1 MEKKNIGEHSG
12 KVWHALRVVD
22 KITIP
27 ELARKLDLSVESISL
42 AVGWLAR
49 ENQVHIRREKGIIT
63 VSPIEKSVEFSF
75 G

>member
-1 MEKKNIGEHSG
+1 MEKKNIGEHAG
-12 KVWHALRVVD
+12 KVWYALKVVD

-27 ELARKLDLSVESISL
+27 ELARKLNLSVESISL

-63 VSPIEKSVEFSF
+63 VSSIEKSIEFSF

>member
-42 AVGWLAR
+42 AVGW
-49 ENQVHIRREKGIIT
+49 
-63 VSPIEKSVEFSF
+63 
-75 G
+75 